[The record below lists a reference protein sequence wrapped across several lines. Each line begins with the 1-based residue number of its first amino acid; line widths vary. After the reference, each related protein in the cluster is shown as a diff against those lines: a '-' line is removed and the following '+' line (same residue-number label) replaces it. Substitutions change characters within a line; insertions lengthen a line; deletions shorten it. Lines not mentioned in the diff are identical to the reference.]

1 MKKKL
6 VAIMLAL
13 GLVLGMA
20 GAAYATPGYQLVTT
34 WSVNMNKPMPD
45 SFTTN
50 ARTLNDGGYVQIQIA
65 NHNIVYGAN
74 TRASA
79 MLVEV
84 WEDDGAT
91 GDDFIG
97 QAWYY
102 PSEMNTKSF
111 YFNTS
116 GYGDGIGLKPEVY
129 VKLTSTYDST
139 AFNLNMYN

>member
-1 MKKKL
+1 MKKVGL
-6 VAIMLAL
+6 LFVAVVMAM
-13 GLVLGMA
+13 VMMA
-20 GAAYATPGYQLVTT
+20 GSAFATPGYQLVTS
-34 WSVNMNKPMPD
+34 WSVNMDRPTPD
-45 SFTTN
+45 TFVTN
-50 ARTLNDGGYVQIQIA
+50 ARTLHDGGYVQIQIS
-65 NHNIVYGAN
+65 NHNIVYGSN
-74 TRASA
+74 SRASA

-102 PSEMNTKSF
+102 PSEMATKSF
-111 YFNTS
+111 YFNTA
-116 GYGDGIGLKPEVY
+116 GFGDGIGLKPEVY